1 MIYSYLYIPAI
12 FFVNSMASRKKSDS
26 SNYNFSAV
34 SSTLKQV
41 TTAVDQTLTC
51 VIEELDTNG
60 TPVTVTWKDPTDTVV
75 EDSDT
80 TNYVLSQ
87 GEVQSGVQNAELTVK
102 AVRLASFS
110 GQSSFTYKCSV
121 QYSGSP
127 ASSNIDVVANVL
139 TYGM

>member
-1 MIYSYLYIPAI
+1 
-12 FFVNSMASRKKSDS
+12 MASGKKSDS
-26 SNYNFSAV
+26 SDYNFSAV
-34 SSTLKQV
+34 SSAPKQV

-60 TPVTVTWKDPTDTVV
+60 TPVTVTWEDPTDTLVG
-75 EDSDT
+75 DSDT

-102 AVRLASFS
+102 AAKLASFS

-127 ASSNIDVVANVL
+127 ASSDIDVVANVL

>member
-1 MIYSYLYIPAI
+1 MKPQL
-12 FFVNSMASRKKSDS
+12 
-26 SNYNFSAV
+26 SAV
-34 SSTLKQV
+34 SSTPKQV

-75 EDSDT
+75 GDSDT
-80 TNYVLSQ
+80 TNFVLSQ

-102 AVRLASFS
+102 AAKLASFS

-127 ASSNIDVVANVL
+127 ASSDIDVVANVL

>member
-1 MIYSYLYIPAI
+1 
-12 FFVNSMASRKKSDS
+12 MASRKDSDS
-26 SNYNFSAV
+26 SNFNFSAV
-34 SSTLKQV
+34 SSTPKQV

-60 TPVTVTWKDPTDTVV
+60 TPVTVTWKDPTDTEV

-87 GEVQSGVQNAELTVK
+87 GEVQSGVQKAELTVK
-102 AVRLASFS
+102 AVKLASFS
-110 GQSSFTYKCSV
+110 GQSLFTYKCSV
-121 QYSGSP
+121 QYPGSP
-127 ASSNIDVVANVL
+127 ASSDIDVVANIL